1 MPVIRA
7 SEIGN
12 FLYCQRA
19 WWYRQQGV
27 ESENQLE
34 LTAGLQ
40 IHRLHGLAVLAANIA
55 TIAGYILI
63 LISLAIFIY
72 IAAATIIN

>member
-27 ESENQLE
+27 ESENQAE
-34 LTAGLQ
+34 LTAGIQ
-40 IHRLHGLAVLAANIA
+40 MHHLHGRAVLAAKLA
-55 TIAGYILI
+55 RIAGYVLI
-63 LISLAIFIY
+63 LISLAMFVY
-72 IAAATIIN
+72 IAVSTLIN